1 VTAASTPL
9 VPRARA
15 GRISGAERWHELRT
29 VSRGDS
35 VYRVALTVFALL
47 LPLLLV
53 LIVGELIVG
62 AWPALKAFGFGFLT
76 RSVWD
81 PVQGQFGA
89 LPLIFGTLYSSLVAL
104 TISVPLA
111 LGVSIFL
118 TEFAP
123 RWMRTPVGTMVEL
136 LAGVPSVIYGLW
148 GMYVLI
154 PLLRDVLWPVF
165 RPALSW
171 LPFFKGAFY
180 GPSVLAGGTILAI
193 MCLPY
198 IAAVSREVLLAVPA
212 SQREA
217 ALALGATRWEAVWS
231 VILPY
236 GRAGIFGA
244 IVLGLGRAL
253 GETMAVTMLIGNR
266 HEISLSLTQPGYTIA
281 AAIANEFAEAAS
293 SMHLSALVAVGLVLF
308 VITMLVNAC
317 ARWLIWRVAR
327 GSAAGSSAV

>member
-1 VTAASTPL
+1 
-9 VPRARA
+9 
-15 GRISGAERWHELRT
+15 
-29 VSRGDS
+29 
-35 VYRVALTVFALL
+35 VYRVALTVTALA
-47 LPLLLV
+47 LPLLLG
-53 LIVGELIVG
+53 LILGELIVG
-62 AWPALKAFGFGFLT
+62 AWPALKQFGFGFLT
-76 RSVWD
+76 HRVWD

-89 LPLIFGTLYSSLVAL
+89 APLIFGTLYSSLVAL
-104 TISVPLA
+104 AIAVPLA
-111 LGVSIFL
+111 LGVAIFL

-123 RWMRTPVGTMVEL
+123 RWMRAPVATMVEL

-148 GMYVLI
+148 GMFVLI
-154 PLLRDVLWPVF
+154 PLLRDVLWPVL
-165 RPALSW
+165 RPVLSW

-180 GPSVLAGGTILAI
+180 GPSILAGGTILAI

-198 IAAVSREVLLAVPA
+198 IAAVSREVLIAVPA
-212 SQREA
+212 AQREA
-217 ALALGATRWEAVWS
+217 ALALGATRWEAVWT

-244 IVLGLGRAL
+244 VVLGLGRAL

-266 HEISLSLTQPGYTIA
+266 HEISLSLVQPGYTIA

-327 GSAAGSSAV
+327 GSAAGSSAL

>member
-1 VTAASTPL
+1 MQ
-9 VPRARA
+9 
-15 GRISGAERWHELRT
+15 T
-29 VSRGDS
+29 VSRGDLI
-35 VYRVALTVFALL
+35 YRILLTILASL
-47 LPLLLV
+47 LPLLLAV
-53 LIVGELIVG
+53 ILGELVVG
-62 AWPALKAFGFGFLT
+62 AWPALSKFGFGFLVN
-76 RSVWD
+76 SVWD
-81 PVQGQFGA
+81 PVAGQFGA
-89 LPLIFGTLYSSLVAL
+89 LPLIFGTLYSSLVAMV
-104 TISVPLA
+104 IAVPLA
-111 LGVSIFL
+111 LGVAIFL

-123 RWMRTPVGTMVEL
+123 RKLRTPVGTMVEL

-148 GMYVLI
+148 GMFVLI
-154 PLLRDVLWPVF
+154 PLQRDIIWPILKPV
-165 RPALSW
+165 LSW

-198 IAAVSREVLLAVPA
+198 IAAVSREVLLAVPP

-217 ALALGATRWEAVWS
+217 ALGLGATRWEAVWT

-266 HEISLSLTQPGYTIA
+266 HEIGLSLLQPGYTIA
-281 AAIANEFAEAAS
+281 AAIANEFAEAVS
-293 SMHLSALVAVGLVLF
+293 GMHLSALVYCGLVLF
-308 VITMLVNAC
+308 AITLLVNAC

-327 GSAAGSSAV
+327 GSAAGSSAI

>member
-1 VTAASTPL
+1 MRLPAV
-9 VPRARA
+9 
-15 GRISGAERWHELRT
+15 ERWHELRI
-29 VSRGDS
+29 VSKGDK
-35 VYRVALTVFALL
+35 VYRAA
-47 LPLLLV
+47 LLV
-53 LIVGELIVG
+53 LALVMPVLLIFIVGELVVG
-62 AWPALKAFGFGFLT
+62 AWPALKQFGFSFLT
-76 RSVWD
+76 RSIWD

-89 LPLIFGTLYSSLVAL
+89 LPLIFGTVYSSIVAMV
-104 TISVPLA
+104 IAVPLA
-111 LGVSIFL
+111 LGAAIFL

-123 RWMRTPVGTMVEL
+123 RWMRTPVGTMIEL

-154 PLLRDVLWPVF
+154 PLLREGIWPVI
-165 RPALSW
+165 RPVVSW

-198 IAAVSREVLLAVPA
+198 ITAVSREVLMAVPA

-217 ALALGATRWEAVWS
+217 ALGLGATRWEAVWT

-244 IVLGLGRAL
+244 VILGLGRAL

-266 HEISLSLTQPGYTIA
+266 HELSLSLVQPGYTIA
-281 AAIANEFAEAAS
+281 AAVANEFAEAAS
-293 SMHLSALVAVGLVLF
+293 SMHLSALVLAGLVLF
-308 VITMLVNAC
+308 FITVAVNAS

-327 GSAAGSSAV
+327 GSAIGSSAI

>member
-1 VTAASTPL
+1 LTAATPL

-15 GRISGAERWHELRT
+15 GRVSGAERWHELRS

-35 VYRVALTVFALL
+35 VFRAALTALAL
-47 LPLLLV
+47 ILPLLLA
-53 LIVGELIVG
+53 LILGELLVG
-62 AWPALKAFGFGFLT
+62 AWPALKQFGLGFFT
-76 RSVWD
+76 GSAWD
-81 PVQGQFGA
+81 PVAGRFGA
-89 LPLIFGTLYSSLVAL
+89 LPLIFGTLYSSLVAMV
-104 TISVPLA
+104 IAVPLA
-111 LGVSIFL
+111 LGVAIFL

-148 GMYVLI
+148 GMFVLI
-154 PLLRDVLWPVF
+154 PLLRDGIWPIV
-165 RPALSW
+165 RPVLSW
-171 LPFFKGAFY
+171 LPFFKGVFY

-231 VILPY
+231 VVLPY

-244 IVLGLGRAL
+244 AVLGLGRAI

-281 AAIANEFAEAAS
+281 AAIANEFAEAATS
-293 SMHLSALVAVGLVLF
+293 LHLSALVAAGLTLF
-308 VITMLVNAC
+308 LITVVVNAF

-327 GSAAGSSAV
+327 GSAAGSSAI